1 MLRAETE
8 YGWTVVHMI
17 NTDLGTKK
25 TFICCSVSTVLQPD
39 IDVNYVLRIYGLSM
53 FIFGPEIFS
62 LVSINVRPNPF
73 SQGFVGDCGDDPQPP
88 LSSSEVFF
96 EDFLSSLQKD
106 HNVFIQL

>member
-39 IDVNYVLRIYGLSM
+39 IDVNYVLHIYGLSM

-62 LVSINVRPNPF
+62 LCLH
-73 SQGFVGDCGDDPQPP
+73 QCQTQP
-88 LSSSEVFF
+88 
-96 EDFLSSLQKD
+96 
-106 HNVFIQL
+106 IQLGLCW